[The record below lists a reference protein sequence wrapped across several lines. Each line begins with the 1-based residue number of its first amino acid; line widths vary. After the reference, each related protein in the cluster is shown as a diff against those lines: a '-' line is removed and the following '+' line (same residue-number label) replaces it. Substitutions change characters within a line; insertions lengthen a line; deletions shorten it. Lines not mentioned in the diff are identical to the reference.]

1 MVDVPIS
8 AKAECVDG
16 AGGRS
21 VGVIID
27 PMTWQVTH
35 FVVEE
40 GRPSRTERLV
50 SADWVV
56 ETTPDL
62 VRLRCSKSE
71 MAAMQPFVEI
81 EYNRMDRSTF
91 VGGPYCGWYGW
102 PYVALATTLMPVKH
116 ERVPP
121 GELAVRRGARVKA
134 TDGLVGRVDEFLVD
148 STARRIT
155 HLVLR
160 EGHLWDQKDVTI
172 PISEIERVGEDTVCL
187 KLDKHAIESLPAVP
201 ARRWHDRKAA

>member
-1 MVDVPIS
+1 M
-8 AKAECVDG
+8 
-16 AGGRS
+16 
-21 VGVIID
+21 
-27 PMTWQVTH
+27 MWQVTH

-40 GRPSRTERLV
+40 RGPLRTERLV
-50 SADWVV
+50 SVDRVV

-71 MAAMQPFVEI
+71 LAAMQPFVET
-81 EYNRMDRSTF
+81 EYHRMDRDTF

-102 PYVALATTLMPVKH
+102 PYVVLATVLMPAKY

-134 TDGLVGRVDEFLVD
+134 TDGQVGQMDEFLVD
-148 STARRIT
+148 PTTRHIT
-155 HLVLR
+155 HLVVR
-160 EGHLWDQKDVTI
+160 EGRLWGQKDVTI
-172 PISEIERVGEDTVCL
+172 PISEIERAGEDTVYL

-201 ARRWHDRKAA
+201 VRQWHGRKAA